1 MTDSHRGYGA
11 PLKILFRAHQ
21 RGPTLLTAPASTTT
35 MIVMITDSPPY
46 RSRTYGNCMSTVRT
60 SVHDAPNAIAAGF
73 LRLSAESETV
83 TASRCSE
90 SATARETRYRGIRRD
105 KGIITTRPDT
115 PGRLSPLCGM
125 PNGGQSMRL
134 TELAGLR
141 CGDEAL
147 FTMGRA
153 GMFGSDDTD
162 PDSSL
167 VGRRKEIPL
176 FSPSGGTIGHDQRRE
191 RHAHHL
197 VSTPALAR
205 PYISPVRVTDQATG
219 STLTGVVVFVAEPS
233 CNGTVPQTAVP
244 DPPVPRHP
252 G

>member
-1 MTDSHRGYGA
+1 
-11 PLKILFRAHQ
+11 
-21 RGPTLLTAPASTTT
+21 
-35 MIVMITDSPPY
+35 
-46 RSRTYGNCMSTVRT
+46 
-60 SVHDAPNAIAAGF
+60 
-73 LRLSAESETV
+73 
-83 TASRCSE
+83 
-90 SATARETRYRGIRRD
+90 
-105 KGIITTRPDT
+105 
-115 PGRLSPLCGM
+115 
-125 PNGGQSMRL
+125 MRL
-134 TELAGLR
+134 PELAGLR

-197 VSTPALAR
+197 VSTPAVAR
-205 PYISPVRVTDQATG
+205 PYISPVRVTNQATG

-244 DPPVPRHP
+244 DPPVLGTPVSRCVP
-252 G
+252 ELDAQVPACSAIAVPSRCTCIPLSAAW

>member
-1 MTDSHRGYGA
+1 MT
-11 PLKILFRAHQ
+11 PLMQLQ
-21 RGPTLLTAPASTTT
+21 R
-35 MIVMITDSPPY
+35 D
-46 RSRTYGNCMSTVRT
+46 
-60 SVHDAPNAIAAGF
+60 F

-90 SATARETRYRGIRRD
+90 SATARERRD
-105 KGIITTRPDT
+105 IVGFGAIEGIITTRPDT
-115 PGRLSPLCGM
+115 PGRQFPLCGM
-125 PNGGQSMRL
+125 SNGGRSMRL
-134 TELAGLR
+134 PELAGLR

-147 FTMGRA
+147 FTTGRA
-153 GMFGSDDTD
+153 GMFGSDDTG

-176 FSPSGGTIGHDQRRE
+176 FSPSGGTIGQDQRRE

-197 VSTPALAR
+197 VSTPAVAW

-219 STLTGVVVFVAEPS
+219 STLTRVVVSVLNGHARSVTSPLRSPHLRGQAGCPGRLGPDSGAGPDRSHRCRDRRANS
-233 CNGTVPQTAVP
+233 CPAPT
-244 DPPVPRHP
+244 VPRHP